1 MGPCMCGDTY
11 CRSCGP
17 AQGNDKCPHCGAWT
31 MDGGCA
37 DPAAC
42 EKAERAMVDGMAAQF
57 EEDAKLEAEAK
68 RRGVKVWDL

>member
-1 MGPCMCGDTY
+1 
-11 CRSCGP
+11 
-17 AQGNDKCPHCGAWT
+17 

-68 RRGVKVWDL
+68 RRGVKVWEL